1 MRVWLTQLYH
11 KILYFFVDFKMDLL
25 FNLEDLNGVIANNKL
40 ELETKISQFSIQM
53 NLMRREKEELANQV
67 KKVGIEKDVLMDK
80 NNNLD
85 ATIKDLTEKLRLVDP
100 SFVCFFLLKGSLL
113 MIKRQENLKI
123 KENHLIKKLRY
134 DLLEHQKRFDE
145 LMKV

>member
-1 MRVWLTQLYH
+1 M
-11 KILYFFVDFKMDLL
+11 
-25 FNLEDLNGVIANNKL
+25 EDLNGVIANNKL

-67 KKVGIEKDVLMDK
+67 KKVGIEKDVLIDK

-100 SFVCFFLLKGSLL
+100 FFVRSFFFVKRI
-113 MIKRQENLKI
+113 MIVI
-123 KENHLIKKLRY
+123 
-134 DLLEHQKRFDE
+134 DA
-145 LMKV
+145 